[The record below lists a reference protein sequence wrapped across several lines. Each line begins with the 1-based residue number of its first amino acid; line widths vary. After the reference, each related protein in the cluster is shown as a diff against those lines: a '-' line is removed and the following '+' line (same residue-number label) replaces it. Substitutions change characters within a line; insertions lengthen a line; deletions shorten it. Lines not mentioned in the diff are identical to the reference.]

1 MQSVFQARR
10 LGKSTFP
17 RSILPF
23 QGDSA
28 TWTLATNSSTEL
40 YNSKILN
47 MFEHDSKQLF
57 GHAELSLFT
66 WRFSQIVLIVL
77 CCFFFLCLQGHHK
90 HNVQSPAANLDA
102 ARVQAICS
110 SGLQLHGE
118 FLHRFSD
125 SAFSQFIS
133 IYSISYL
140 ASVVTWKLVK
150 VQLPRMFLHV
160 WRNRCPDERT
170 EWRLKPSY
178 QMLSDIIRCSSVLS
192 SGSLAILSQLQ
203 FWLWQIGCRHSLP
216 SPSEIRIPGLQ
227 TKENPKPMCKM
238 WDMPAP
244 DSVKN
249 IAGLGFNNIHQSDT
263 NRFCRA
269 TFWRQISNT

>member
-66 WRFSQIVLIVL
+66 WRFPQIVLIVL
-77 CCFFFLCLQGHHK
+77 YCFFFLCLQGHHK

-110 SGLQLHGE
+110 SGLQLHGD

-140 ASVVTWKLVK
+140 ASVEWCTLLHHVAVTWKLVK

-178 QMLSDIIRCSSVLS
+178 QILSDALLFWGRAVW
-192 SGSLAILSQLQ
+192 Q
-203 FWLWQIGCRHSLP
+203 FWVNCNSGFGKSDSDTAWVHPKSESQVCKQKKIPSPCARCETCRHP
-216 SPSEIRIPGLQ
+216 TQWKI
-227 TKENPKPMCKM
+227 
-238 WDMPAP
+238 
-244 DSVKN
+244 
-249 IAGLGFNNIHQSDT
+249 
-263 NRFCRA
+263 
-269 TFWRQISNT
+269 